1 MPVGSQMLENPKA
14 ATTIEVKTSPDG
26 TMDNQQTT
34 AAIIAGLYMGEGH
47 FTLRRQRH
55 AGSGETMHID
65 VGFSNTDPA
74 LVDFVCKWLDENQI
88 SHFIAMN
95 NSTCYQVKVGRHTH
109 VLCLLD
115 LIQPFMIGTKLA
127 EIHLL
132 RTFIQRRLL
141 RRGGNE
147 ARRYDEIDRQIAEEK
162 DQLRE
167 LSETKRSPHCWD
179 VHRQVSMPRGEDI
192 VHA

>member
-1 MPVGSQMLENPKA
+1 MLETSKA
-14 ATTIEVKTSPDG
+14 STTIEVKMLKDIDMS
-26 TMDNQQTT
+26 NQQTT

-47 FTLRRQRH
+47 FILRRQRH
-55 AGSGETMHID
+55 GTSGDTMHVD

-74 LVDFVCKWLDENQI
+74 LIDFVCEWLNENQI
-88 SHFIAMN
+88 AHFIALN
-95 NSTCYQVKVGRHTH
+95 NSTCYQVRIGRHTH

-127 EIHLL
+127 EIKLL
-132 RTFIQRRLL
+132 RSFIQRRFL

-147 ARRYDEIDRQIAEEK
+147 ARKYDEGDYAIGEEK
-162 DQLRE
+162 DRLRE